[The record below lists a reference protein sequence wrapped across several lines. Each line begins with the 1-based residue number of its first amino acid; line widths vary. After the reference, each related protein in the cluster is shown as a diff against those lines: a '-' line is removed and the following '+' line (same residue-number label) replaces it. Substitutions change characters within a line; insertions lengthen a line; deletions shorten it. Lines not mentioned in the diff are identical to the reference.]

1 MSAESGSIALQDVG
15 RVFWVEG
22 LECAPLERD
31 PNLACGFLIAT
42 VDLQKNGQVLENRL
56 LIKFLTATKTAL
68 LAKTPPADSGFPFI
82 LRTSSRAAPGAETR
96 TRRASR

>member
-68 LAKTPPADSGFPFI
+68 LAKTPARRFWLHFYFTNVKPCG
-82 LRTSSRAAPGAETR
+82 TR
-96 TRRASR
+96 CGNTYA